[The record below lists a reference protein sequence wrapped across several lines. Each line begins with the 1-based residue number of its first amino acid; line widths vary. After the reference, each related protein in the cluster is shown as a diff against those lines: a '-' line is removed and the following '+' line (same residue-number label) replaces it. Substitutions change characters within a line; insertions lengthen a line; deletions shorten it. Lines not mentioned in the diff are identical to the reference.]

1 MLGVLTPCCPVRL
14 CGIIGYDNRINDVVY
29 CPPTV
34 YETLHSTVVFFG
46 GDVQDFTENMRVH
59 RDNKNYLKWNLED
72 TARILHSHFPN
83 CHVVI
88 VRPSRIEFKTFSCY
102 ENFVPGNSGGVPE
115 HTPTHY
121 ALHHLEKLLQ
131 SISEKICT
139 NSVSVQAKDDKDKRI
154 TEDTITSTQEN
165 CSQQCPQK
173 IHLDKSNLILIGF
186 SKGCV
191 VLNQFLYEFHYLKT
205 LTPDDY
211 TMMPIVSQIED
222 MYWLD
227 GGHSGQKNT
236 WITSRSLLETLTR
249 LGIRVH
255 IHLTPYQ
262 INDERRPWVRKEE
275 KAFSDL
281 LQQLGASVNRVV
293 HFENVF
299 PNLLMHFDVINVFR
313 DSTGFS

>member
-1 MLGVLTPCCPVRL
+1 MLGVLTPSCPIRL
-14 CGIIGYDNRINDVVY
+14 CAIMGYDKRVNDIVY
-29 CPPTV
+29 CPPTLHD
-34 YETLHSTVVFFG
+34 TLHSTVVFFG
-46 GDVQDFTENMRVH
+46 GDVQDFTENMQLH

-72 TARILHSHFPN
+72 TAKVLHSHFPN
-83 CHVVI
+83 CHVVVI
-88 VRPSRIEFKTFSCY
+88 RPSRIEFKTFSCY
-102 ENFVPGNSGGVPE
+102 ENFVPGNSCGVPE

-131 SISEKICT
+131 SVSEKIRS
-139 NSVSVQAKDDKDKRI
+139 NFVQRKGDTDKDTVTASEHLGK
-154 TEDTITSTQEN
+154 S
-165 CSQQCPQK
+165 CSQQCLQM
-173 IHLDKSNLILIGF
+173 INLDKSNLILIGF

-205 LTPDDY
+205 LTPDDH

-255 IHLTPYQ
+255 VHVTPYQ
-262 INDERRPWVRKEE
+262 INDERRPWVRREE
-275 KAFSDL
+275 KGFSDL
-281 LQQLGASVNRVV
+281 LQQLGSSINRVV
-293 HFENVF
+293 HFENDL
-299 PNLLMHFDVINVFR
+299 PSLLMHFDVINVFR
-313 DSTGFS
+313 DSTDLLK